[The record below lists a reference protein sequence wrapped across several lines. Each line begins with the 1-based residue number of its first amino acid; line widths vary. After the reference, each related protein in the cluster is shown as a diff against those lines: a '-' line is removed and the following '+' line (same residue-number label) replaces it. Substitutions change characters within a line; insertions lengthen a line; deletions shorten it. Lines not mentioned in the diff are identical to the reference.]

1 MANTA
6 PTNPFF
12 YGGRIVDPPRFV
24 GRTQEIRFIIQRM
37 SGAQM
42 TSVGVVG
49 PPRIGKSSLLY
60 HLYQTYPER
69 VQASQWFLVSYVS
82 LQDARVRNLAGF
94 LQTVGNALATAR
106 RWHPKGSLLPAWPT
120 PCRDLP
126 TFRQG
131 LQTMAEAGLRCVLCL
146 DEFEALLD
154 APTEFDDHF
163 FDALRAAM
171 DDQVLMLIIAS
182 ARPLSFYGSRVRSVS
197 RFFNLGNTRYLEE
210 LSENEARELVRLPI
224 DVGGSV
230 PALGVGDQALAL
242 RLGGRHPYLLQMAAY
257 TVFEAQVS
265 GQDETW
271 VRTQFEREAAGYRGV
286 RVRVRQWLA
295 HSLWTTPAAV
305 GRLAGWLGARQ
316 DEARNWAVGMV
327 IVLLVI
333 LAITGALPVRE
344 FLRWLMAVL
353 GLGGGQP

>member
-12 YGGRIVDPPRFV
+12 YGAASVDPPRFV
-24 GRTQEIRFIIQRM
+24 GRTQDPFHHPADVRRADDERGRG
-37 SGAQM
+37 GAAAHREELAAL
-42 TSVGVVG
+42 
-49 PPRIGKSSLLY
+49 PPLPDLPR
-60 HLYQTYPER
+60 R

-210 LSENEARELVRLPI
+210 LSEDEASALVRLPSTA
-224 DVGGSV
+224 VASQ
-230 PALGVGDQALAL
+230 PALGGMTRRWPASLAVATHFSC
-242 RLGGRHPYLLQMAAY
+242 RWP
-257 TVFEAQVS
+257 
-265 GQDETW
+265 
-271 VRTQFEREAAGYRGV
+271 RTPFSRR
-286 RVRVRQWLA
+286 R
-295 HSLWTTPAAV
+295 
-305 GRLAGWLGARQ
+305 
-316 DEARNWAVGMV
+316 
-327 IVLLVI
+327 
-333 LAITGALPVRE
+333 
-344 FLRWLMAVL
+344 
-353 GLGGGQP
+353 